1 MFPRYAVTEDKD
13 TPQSLMAELEQHF
26 LATPIGLTAQVKFR
40 LRAAAIHLAISATIA
55 VVLVLLVTTVWYP
68 SPLFE
73 LAKGRDI
80 FLILIS
86 CDITLGPVMTL
97 IIFNMR
103 KPRAELMRD
112 VAIIATIQLAAMI
125 YGVSTLLQARP
136 AYIVYNVG
144 QFNVPLA
151 NEMVDGKDDAKADE
165 AVSAPW
171 FGPKLVGAK
180 LPADVE
186 ENNRLLFSSVS
197 GRGDVFQMPRYF
209 VPYDEVKTQVIARAR
224 TAAQI
229 AKELHLQ
236 PSAIESATAA
246 YAKKGASFGLLPLRV
261 RTTIALAVVDRNT
274 GDLLGIEPLPPAT

>member
-1 MFPRYAVTEDKD
+1 VAALE
-13 TPQSLMAELEQHF
+13 QSLH
-26 LATPIGLTAQVKFR
+26 ATPIGLVAQLKFR
-40 LRAAAIHLAISATIA
+40 LRAAAIHLGISASVA

-97 IIFNMR
+97 IIFNVR
-103 KPRAELMRD
+103 KPRAELVRD
-112 VAIIATIQLAAMI
+112 LAIIATVQLAAMI

-136 AYIVYNVG
+136 AYIVYNAG

-151 NEMVDGKDDAKADE
+151 NEMVDGNDGAKADE
-165 AVSAPW
+165 TAPAPW

-180 LPADVE
+180 LPTDVE
-186 ENNRLLFSSVS
+186 ENNRLLFSAVS

-209 VPYDEVKTQVIARAR
+209 VPYDDVKTEVIARMR
-224 TAAQI
+224 TAVQI
-229 AKELHLQ
+229 AKELHVER
-236 PSAIESATAA
+236 SAVESATAA
-246 YAKKGASFGLLPLRV
+246 YAKKGTSFGLLPLRV
-261 RTTIALAVVDRNT
+261 RTTIALAVVDRKT

>member
-1 MFPRYAVTEDKD
+1 
-13 TPQSLMAELEQHF
+13 MAELEQRF
-26 LATPIGLTAQVKFR
+26 LASPIGLTAQVKFR
-40 LRAAAIHLAISATIA
+40 LRAAAIHLAISATVAI
-55 VVLVLLVTTVWYP
+55 VLVLLVTTVWYP

-73 LAKGRDI
+73 LAKGREI

-103 KPRAELMRD
+103 KPRAELVRD
-112 VAIIATIQLAAMI
+112 LAIIATVQLAAMI

-136 AYIVYNVG
+136 AYIVYNAG

-151 NEMVDGKDDAKADE
+151 NEMVDGKDDATAAE
-165 AVSAPW
+165 AASAPW

-180 LPADVE
+180 LPSDVE

-209 VPYDEVKTQVIARAR
+209 VPYDDVKTEVIARMR
-224 TAAQI
+224 TAVQI
-229 AKELHLQ
+229 AKELHVER
-236 PSAIESATAA
+236 SAVESATAS

-261 RTTIALAVVDRNT
+261 RTTIALAVVDRKT